1 MTPAEF
7 VTHWRTEKDE
17 MLRLFMGDVGATLV
31 SQKISLMGLSDQQVV
46 ALREVLDTALTDAFY
61 TLLLGLDG
69 AASIGT
75 AQHNYQ
81 VLDENGLVICGEGEV
96 EAEAYA
102 QFHKDA

>member
-7 VTHWRTEKDE
+7 VAHWRTEKDE
-17 MLRLFMGDVGATLV
+17 MLRLFMGEAGVSLV
-31 SQKISLMGLSDQQVV
+31 SQKISSMGLNDQQVV

-61 TLLLGLDG
+61 SLLLGLDG
-69 AASIGT
+69 VSSIGT
-75 AQHNYQ
+75 EQHDYQ
-81 VLDENGLVICGEGEV
+81 VLDENGLVICGEGRV